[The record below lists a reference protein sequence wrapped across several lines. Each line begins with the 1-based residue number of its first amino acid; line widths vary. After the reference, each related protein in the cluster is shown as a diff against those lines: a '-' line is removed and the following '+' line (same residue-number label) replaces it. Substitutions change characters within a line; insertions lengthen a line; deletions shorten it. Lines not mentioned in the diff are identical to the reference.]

1 MKNKTKI
8 TILITLLVLTL
19 IQITPVNAEEQKT
32 TMHFF
37 WDEGCPHCTN
47 QKPYNELLQQEFE
60 NLEIKSYEPFK
71 NQEARTKYFELT
83 RERGIE
89 PRGVPLTIIND
100 KVWQGFSQQTYEEI
114 KKELQ
119 NTNQEEKPQEN
130 IIQIPLLG
138 MIDLNAT
145 PIIAATILI
154 AIMDGFNPCSLWL
167 LLFLLGILILT
178 KSRKKMLLVGLTF
191 LTVTATV
198 YGLFIAG
205 VFSIF
210 SYVTYH
216 KYIAI
221 GVGLLAL
228 FFAIINIKDYFWY
241 KKGISLTISDK
252 HKPKLFKKIRNIM
265 HPENSTPQMM
275 GATAL
280 LALGVTLVE
289 LPCTAGL
296 PMIWVNLLATHS
308 IAGAEFLGL
317 IIMYLLLYLGIEIM
331 ILLSAIITMN
341 KFEFQE
347 KHGRVLKL
355 VSGIIMLLFGYGFV
369 FNYNS
374 MNSLG
379 GLFTLI
385 LQAITITLIIIVTDK
400 FIIQKIKNKNK
411 TKKQEK
417 QEKTEKK
424 NKKNKSKR

>member
-1 MKNKTKI
+1 
-8 TILITLLVLTL
+8 
-19 IQITPVNAEEQKT
+19 
-32 TMHFF
+32 
-37 WDEGCPHCTN
+37 
-47 QKPYNELLQQEFE
+47 
-60 NLEIKSYEPFK
+60 
-71 NQEARTKYFELT
+71 
-83 RERGIE
+83 
-89 PRGVPLTIIND
+89 
-100 KVWQGFSQQTYEEI
+100 
-114 KKELQ
+114 
-119 NTNQEEKPQEN
+119 
-130 IIQIPLLG
+130 
-138 MIDLNAT
+138 
-145 PIIAATILI
+145 
-154 AIMDGFNPCSLWL
+154 
-167 LLFLLGILILT
+167 
-178 KSRKKMLLVGLTF
+178 
-191 LTVTATV
+191 
-198 YGLFIAG
+198 
-205 VFSIF
+205 
-210 SYVTYH
+210 
-216 KYIAI
+216 
-221 GVGLLAL
+221 
-228 FFAIINIKDYFWY
+228 
-241 KKGISLTISDK
+241 
-252 HKPKLFKKIRNIM
+252 M